1 MKNFVIENRE
11 NENNNFFFSNPII
24 KIRNYIPKVIKKKII
39 KEKVQE
45 IEEVEEDNNNTIYII
60 QQRLKI
66 ISINV
71 GEDIK
76 NRIKNI
82 QDFIQKEKPDIFCLV
97 ETHTHYK
104 DYSKIK
110 GWFENKQY
118 KVFYTAM
125 SQKEYYEKTKEIK
138 IKEIKNNKNLTEREK
153 EIQINNWNANTM
165 VYSVKYAGGIIVLVK
180 SQIKQYFTESMLIP
194 QNRGI
199 TLHNPTI

>member
-1 MKNFVIENRE
+1 M
-11 NENNNFFFSNPII
+11 
-24 KIRNYIPKVIKKKII
+24 
-39 KEKVQE
+39 
-45 IEEVEEDNNNTIYII
+45 
-60 QQRLKI
+60 
-66 ISINV
+66 
-71 GEDIK
+71 
-76 NRIKNI
+76 
-82 QDFIQKEKPDIFCLV
+82 
-97 ETHTHYK
+97 ETHTHYE

-199 TLHNPTI
+199 TLHSPNIQEGHNTYLHFIYGPPQLREAEKFWEETKKKLQQKINTKNTHYIIGDLNIHMNKELDTNS